1 MCICAAPT
9 TPLEGVTVYGRNQAA
24 DYQEV
29 RRFFDDRGVVF
40 EYADVERDQASL
52 QRMLELSG
60 QQNSVVIEIG
70 KKIFVGLNPADL
82 ECVLP

>member
-9 TPLEGVTVYGRNQAA
+9 TPLEGVTVYGRSQAA
-24 DYQEV
+24 DYKEV

-40 EYADVERDQASL
+40 DYADVERDQASL

-70 KKIFVGLNPADL
+70 KNIFVGLNPSEL

>member
-9 TPLEGVTVYGRNQAA
+9 TPLEGVTVYGRSQAA
-24 DYQEV
+24 DYQAV

-40 EYADVERDQASL
+40 DYADVERDQTSL
-52 QRMLELSG
+52 QRMLDLSG

-70 KKIFVGLNPADL
+70 KKIFVGLNPVEL